1 MHVPENQGAG
11 KGTALIRVAT
21 IFILF
26 DGMAVTDPASA
37 MSGEHGRAAGAMVSM
52 VTTDDWNGEN
62 TTSVAAD
69 RRKEDLVVQ
78 AAEAAADARAAA
90 RGPDRTVHKGGPV
103 DAVNGDWH
111 VAEACPLAGARIV
124 VVMVGEHAR
133 RPLAAPDVEATARHD
148 AVHAAAS
155 AQHGAAVV
163 QLPD

>member
-37 MSGEHGRAAGAMVSM
+37 MSGEHGRAAGAMVSV

-62 TTSVAAD
+62 TTSVAAH

-78 AAEAAADARAAA
+78 A
-90 RGPDRTVHKGGPV
+90 P
-103 DAVNGDWH
+103 
-111 VAEACPLAGARIV
+111 GAS
-124 VVMVGEHAR
+124 
-133 RPLAAPDVEATARHD
+133 HD
-148 AVHAAAS
+148 PVHAAAR
-155 AQHGAAVV
+155 AEHWGCGRPTPRLRVV
-163 QLPD
+163 NFVHRRHERRQPV